1 MRKRGGERRKWR
13 GRSTVGF
20 RDYTVPPSL
29 TEWLELR
36 PRDRGAFRKRK
47 AKKWDFLHKIG
58 IETRSYGIG

>member
-20 RDYTVPPSL
+20 RDYIVPPSL

-36 PRDRGAFRKRK
+36 PRDRGGFQK
-47 AKKWDFLHKIG
+47 
-58 IETRSYGIG
+58 